1 MRDTAWLA
9 ATAEL
14 YSQTGINILAS
25 AVAVKL
31 SEGVYNILWPVSL
44 TEWSLHMLQHIA
56 HY

>member
-14 YSQTGINILAS
+14 YSQNGIKSCAS
-25 AVAVKL
+25 ATAVKL
-31 SEGVYNILWPVSL
+31 SEGVYNMLWPVSL
-44 TEWSLHMLQHIA
+44 TKWSLRVLQHIA